1 MQAALTCHFQHLHR
15 WRAGERRPPA
25 KLAPTPRTARASETL
40 PPAVSAGL
48 KACAGERYG
57 SREQWPLP
65 CISLLMP
72 YLTSKAAGAERR
84 CHASRCNAWRPSEDG
99 ASASSVSSSDAE
111 ACSTSTN
118 GGSSPA
124 AAGATLS
131 WPGSGLY
138 FFWQL
143 GERGIGCLQLPQPQP
158 PAIGNVLTG
167 CAVTRSCTFSRGMLR
182 SGGQLMQGPPTG
194 QRLTRAGLQFK

>member
-1 MQAALTCHFQHLHR
+1 MHAALPCHGQHSIR

-25 KLAPTPRTARASETL
+25 KLPASETL
-40 PPAVSAGL
+40 PPAASAGL
-48 KACAGERYG
+48 NACAGESYG

-65 CISLLMP
+65 CISLLTP
-72 YLTSKAAGAERR
+72 YLTSKAAGAVRW
-84 CHASRCNAWRPSEDG
+84 CHAGRCNAWHASEDG
-99 ASASSVSSSDAE
+99 TSVSSVSSSDAE

-143 GERGIGCLQLPQPQP
+143 GERGVGCWQLPQPQP
-158 PAIGNVLTG
+158 PAIGNNLTG
-167 CAVTRSCTFSRGMLR
+167 CAVIRSCTFSRHTLR

-194 QRLTRAGLQFK
+194 QQLTSARLQSKLGAC